1 VCSLTYISRS
11 CHCQAP
17 AIGGRKENKARNV
30 RGGGGSEERVL
41 AERLEGEAAEEPCG
55 GAVGVVRGAVVHV
68 HGDEEDGD
76 AGHGGAGDEPRRPP
90 PVVGPRPDDDLLLV
104 VAPRAVLVGRPH
116 HQHLHVLL
124 LLLLAAGLHGWMRR
138 WMHGRRLSCDL
149 IYGLDKMNMTF
160 WD

>member
-1 VCSLTYISRS
+1 MHYTYCYELIEIYPL
-11 CHCQAP
+11 P

-55 GAVGVVRGAVVHV
+55 GAVGVVRRAVVHV

-90 PVVGPRPDDDLLLV
+90 PVVGPRPDDDLLVV
-104 VAPRAVLVGRPH
+104 VAPRAALVRVVVGPH
-116 HQHLHVLL
+116 HQHLHI
-124 LLLLAAGLHGWMRR
+124 LLLLAAGLHGWMRW
-138 WMHGRRLSCDL
+138 WMHGRRVCCDF
-149 IYGLDKMNMTF
+149 MASTR
-160 WD
+160 